1 MWNLFEKLER
11 SQIELI
17 SGYKSILVIVLGR
30 SLQLFGAFIPLIG
43 NPNSANALYGQQP
56 TATATASIGRSAC
69 QQPKFHVFV
78 GHYQIHLNVVRKA
91 PNLIPGAHLK
101 CVWNEFI
108 IINDNNRELYWPDQM
123 TMAGEETTTSLNVA
137 SDKREIDAVSN
148 KAETTKLEGDGKLVV
163 GDPRKSW
170 LSWLPAAA
178 HNSTVSTS
186 YSESAVS

>member
-1 MWNLFEKLER
+1 
-11 SQIELI
+11 
-17 SGYKSILVIVLGR
+17 
-30 SLQLFGAFIPLIG
+30 
-43 NPNSANALYGQQP
+43 
-56 TATATASIGRSAC
+56 
-69 QQPKFHVFV
+69 
-78 GHYQIHLNVVRKA
+78 
-91 PNLIPGAHLK
+91 
-101 CVWNEFI
+101 
-108 IINDNNRELYWPDQM
+108 M

-137 SDKREIDAVSN
+137 SDKREIDAVNN